1 MTRIEVDRVEC
12 ECVVTFDGILD
23 ENGVRKSIRC
33 SDVSI
38 RVRRKE

>member
-1 MTRIEVDRVEC
+1 MEVYRVEDGG
-12 ECVVTFDGILD
+12 VVTFDGILD